1 MRRLI
6 CPFVVLVWHKQV
18 FSWRSIFFCYSSWSR
33 RRRAAIFERGT
44 PWISYRFVF
53 LKLNLNLPLICE
65 ESFEVTDHIQ
75 GILILK
81 YLNSHFD
88 MNRVVHK
95 LFNPQLEGIL
105 AIPTTIPD
113 TPPFM
118 IDTAYMAFFHLYSN
132 AHFLRMNGTQQ
143 YCLERARGLC
153 KRRLKISG
161 IFLIKFLFL
170 GLNIAKVTLF
180 CCFSF
185 LYVLLDY
192 ILNILRMNILMPD
205 SSLFYNG
212 LCLLDLIV

>member
-18 FSWRSIFFCYSSWSR
+18 FSWRGIFFCYSSWSR

-44 PWISYRFVF
+44 PWISYHFVF

-95 LFNPQLEGIL
+95 LFNPQLEGVL

-118 IDTAYMAFFHLYSN
+118 IDTAYMAFFICVLMRISFAWTVRN
-132 AHFLRMNGTQQ
+132 NTAW
-143 YCLERARGLC
+143 RGREVFV
-153 KRRLKISG
+153 KDDW
-161 IFLIKFLFL
+161 KFLVYFL
-170 GLNIAKVTLF
+170 
-180 CCFSF
+180 
-185 LYVLLDY
+185 
-192 ILNILRMNILMPD
+192 
-205 SSLFYNG
+205 
-212 LCLLDLIV
+212 